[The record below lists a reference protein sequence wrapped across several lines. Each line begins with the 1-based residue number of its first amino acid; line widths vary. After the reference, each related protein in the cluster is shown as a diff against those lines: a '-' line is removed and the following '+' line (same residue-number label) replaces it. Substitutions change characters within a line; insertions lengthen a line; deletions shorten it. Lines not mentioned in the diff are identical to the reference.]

1 MDYKAILFEK
11 RDNVAYITLNR
22 PDDANALDLTTA
34 EELHQA
40 ALDCDQDEDVRG
52 ILITGK
58 GRMFCGG
65 GDLKFFHGSGTDVE
79 SLLMQVTLHF
89 HRAVSLFNSCLL
101 YTSPSP
107 RDCQ

>member
-52 ILITGK
+52 ILITG
-58 GRMFCGG
+58 
-65 GDLKFFHGSGTDVE
+65 
-79 SLLMQVTLHF
+79 
-89 HRAVSLFNSCLL
+89 CLL

-107 RDCQ
+107 RD